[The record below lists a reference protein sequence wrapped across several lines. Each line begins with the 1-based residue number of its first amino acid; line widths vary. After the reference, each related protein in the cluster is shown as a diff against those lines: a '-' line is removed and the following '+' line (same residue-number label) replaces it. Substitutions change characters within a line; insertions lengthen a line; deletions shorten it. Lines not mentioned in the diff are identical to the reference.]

1 MAGKTA
7 SGARQQ
13 AAATSLYATAIPTT
27 SEYVDVSFVDDRGE
41 VITEITSDFAI
52 SLVVEGAAA
61 TQAVNVQI
69 LQRAHRSATWR
80 TLQAETSV
88 ATSGITEVYAD
99 IVRAAQI
106 KVQIKEG
113 TSGGVGTLALC
124 LK

>member
-7 SGARQQ
+7 AGARQQ
-13 AAATSLYATAIPTT
+13 AAATSLYATSIPTT
-27 SEYVDVSFVDDRGE
+27 ASYVDVGFVDDRGNT
-41 VITEITSDFAI
+41 ITEIPCDFAI
-52 SLVVEGAAA
+52 SLVVEGEAD

-69 LQRAHRSATWR
+69 LQRAHKDATWR

-88 ATSGITEVYAD
+88 ATSGVTEVYAD

-113 TSGGVGTLALC
+113 TAGGVGTLSLC